1 MNIHNVTINK
11 DIKIKMRDGVN
22 LYTDIYFPSD
32 ENHKPIYDLPILLER
47 TPYDKKALN
56 LTQRY
61 NHFCQNGYIVIGIP
75 PELNPNINQNLYK
88 KDDGNAP
95 IYSQFSII
103 GIKLVKPS
111 SIFTQISQKN
121 RLAKNSSPPMPII
134 DPSHPSPS
142 ANMFSC
148 IG

>member
-32 ENHKPIYDLPILLER
+32 KNHKPIYDLPILLER

-61 NHFCQNGYIVIGIP
+61 NHFCQNGYIVIAQDCRGCYASEG
-75 PELNPNINQNLYK
+75 ELYFLTQETEDGAYTLDWIGNQNW
-88 KDDGNAP
+88 
-95 IYSQFSII
+95 
-103 GIKLVKPS
+103 V
-111 SIFTQISQKN
+111 
-121 RLAKNSSPPMPII
+121 
-134 DPSHPSPS
+134 
-142 ANMFSC
+142 
-148 IG
+148 